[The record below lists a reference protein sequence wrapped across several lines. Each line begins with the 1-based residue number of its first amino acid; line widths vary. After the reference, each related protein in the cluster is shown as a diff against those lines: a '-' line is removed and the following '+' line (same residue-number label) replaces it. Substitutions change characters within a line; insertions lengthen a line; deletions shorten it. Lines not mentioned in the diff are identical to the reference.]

1 MQKSAD
7 FLDENGKKK
16 GKNHWRNW
24 SVWKKENRK
33 EKKKKKRSPLMALT
47 R

>member
-16 GKNHWRNW
+16 DKNHRRNW

-33 EKKKKKRSPLMALT
+33 EKKKKKRSPVMALT